1 MRDTQIKKSDNIRQ
15 GKGSVSKADNTQMLA
30 ATPEAT
36 PTRLRRVIID
46 GIATGD
52 LLPGARLKET
62 ELVAR
67 LLVSRTPLREA
78 LAALRAEGIL
88 ERDEDGLRVR
98 RLDWHDVRALYEL
111 RGTLEGLAASL
122 AAQNAGDAERAVID
136 DICGTEARL
145 VRQGAA
151 PDILA
156 RHNRQFHHAILQAA
170 GNRFLA
176 ESLERLSRLMVL
188 LGATAY
194 SLAGRVEPIRDEHD
208 AINRAIQDGDAAGA
222 AAAMS
227 YHLDSALTARLKL
240 LSMTAGQELD

>member
-1 MRDTQIKKSDNIRQ
+1 MSDRKVKQ
-15 GKGSVSKADNTQMLA
+15 SSGTGWAEWPADKAGE
-30 ATPEAT
+30 ATSPEAT
-36 PTRLRRVIID
+36 PTRLRRLIMNA
-46 GIATGD
+46 IAAGD

-62 ELVAR
+62 DLVAA
-67 LLVSRTPLREA
+67 LAVSRTPLREA

-88 ERDEDGLRVR
+88 ERDDDGLRVR
-98 RLDWHDVRALYEL
+98 RLDWRDVRALYEL

-122 AAQNAGDAERAVID
+122 AAQNAGDAERTVID
-136 DICGTEARL
+136 TICRAEGDL
-145 VRQGAA
+145 IHGGAA
-151 PDILA
+151 PDVLA

-194 SLAGRVEPIRDEHD
+194 SLAGRAGSIRDEHE
-208 AINRAIQDGDAAGA
+208 AINRAIQDGDATAA

-227 YHLDSALTARLKL
+227 RHLDSALAARLTL
-240 LSMTAGQELD
+240 LSLTAGQELD

>member
-1 MRDTQIKKSDNIRQ
+1 MSDRKVKQSSGISWAEWPADTA
-15 GKGSVSKADNTQMLA
+15 GE
-30 ATPEAT
+30 ATSPEAT
-36 PTRLRRVIID
+36 PTRLRRLIMD
-46 GIATGD
+46 AIAAGD

-62 ELVAR
+62 DLVAA
-67 LLVSRTPLREA
+67 LAVSRTPLREA

-88 ERDEDGLRVR
+88 ERDDDGLRVR
-98 RLDWHDVRALYEL
+98 RLDWRDVRALYEL

-122 AAQNAGDAERAVID
+122 AAQNAGDAERTVID
-136 DICGTEARL
+136 TICRAEGDLIRG
-145 VRQGAA
+145 GAA

-194 SLAGRVEPIRDEHD
+194 SLAGRAGTIRDEHE
-208 AINRAIQDGDAAGA
+208 AINRAIQDGDATAA

-227 YHLDSALTARLKL
+227 RHLDSALAARLTL
-240 LSMTAGQELD
+240 LSLTAGQELD

>member
-1 MRDTQIKKSDNIRQ
+1 MSDRKVKQSSGISWAKWPADTAGEPTS
-15 GKGSVSKADNTQMLA
+15 
-30 ATPEAT
+30 PEAT
-36 PTRLRRVIID
+36 PTRLRRLIMD
-46 GIATGD
+46 AIAAGD

-62 ELVAR
+62 DLVAA
-67 LLVSRTPLREA
+67 LAVSRTPLREA

-88 ERDEDGLRVR
+88 ERDDDGLRVR
-98 RLDWHDVRALYEL
+98 RLDWRDVRALYEL

-122 AAQNAGDAERAVID
+122 AAQNAGDAERTVID
-136 DICGTEARL
+136 TICRAEGDLIRG
-145 VRQGAA
+145 GAA
-151 PDILA
+151 PDVLA

-194 SLAGRVEPIRDEHD
+194 SLAGRAGTIRDEHE
-208 AINRAIQDGDAAGA
+208 AINRAIQDGDATAA

-227 YHLDSALTARLKL
+227 RHLDSALAARLTL
-240 LSMTAGQELD
+240 LSLTAGQELD